1 MNENEMIKIIES
13 LSGSARNRFYDLSD
27 EDKRKFLKKAKNVA
41 EMLDSKALEKQLD
54 MRKRIR
60 RMRGS
65 KNKSLHLSSASNAAS
80 KVSNTMESYA
90 VAMEYMLT
98 TGKIDGDDDSDVRD
112 ESYREM
118 QSMMSRSSHVT
129 KRIQYGR
136 VASYRA
142 IHRMTRKENS
152 PMTNS
157 EVSKVLVKRDVRKNA
172 AKASRSGQSISQSA
186 KSSAEAVKSFAEKT
200 KEATKQLIKVM
211 RKMANPL
218 LLIGGLAIV
227 VFSAVFVS
235 LAAVVGASGGVAS
248 DGASDSYE
256 AKVSAKTE
264 AYRPLVEKYCDKYGI
279 DDYVELVLA
288 MIEQESGG
296 NPPDV
301 MQTEQSYY
309 NTHPPIDSAEE
320 SIDCGTHELS
330 DCLKSAKC
338 KGPEDIAGIKLAI
351 QGYNFGNGY
360 IGWAIKNYKGYTEES
375 AKVFSAKMK
384 AQLHLSGYGDVE
396 YVKHVLRYY
405 VPIENFKISN
415 ENASKI
421 LKELKEN
428 NKAST
433 GAWKVI
439 EKGASLIGKVDY
451 SMDKRQ
457 GDGRDN
463 PKYLDCSSFTA
474 WAFHKSGY
482 SSVPYGST
490 TSTFVESGKFETI
503 SADKLK
509 VGDIGLK
516 SNTTATGGSNH
527 VGIYCGKL
535 KNGTKVWIHCTS
547 SSSTSLTGNTQG
559 VMFGA
564 YTNFTYFRHFKK
576 FTD

>member
-1 MNENEMIKIIES
+1 MNGNEMIKIIEG

-27 EDKRKFLKKAKNVA
+27 KDKRKFLKKAKNVA
-41 EMLDSKALEKQLD
+41 EKLDSKTLEKQLD

-65 KNKSLHLSSASNAAS
+65 KNKSLHLSSASNIESKAS
-80 KVSNTMESYA
+80 STMESYV

-142 IHRMTRKENS
+142 IHRMTRKESS
-152 PMTNS
+152 PITNS
-157 EVSKVLVKRDVRKNA
+157 EISKVLVKRDVRKNA
-172 AKASRSGQSISQSA
+172 AKASRLGQSISQSA

-218 LLIGGLAIV
+218 LLIGGLVIV

-235 LAAVVGASGGVAS
+235 LAAVVGASSGVAS

-338 KGPEDIAGIKLAI
+338 KDPDDIAGIKLAI

-415 ENASKI
+415 ESASKI

-490 TSTFVESGKFETI
+490 TATFVESGKFETI

-509 VGDIGLK
+509 VGDIGLN

-535 KNGTKVWIHCTS
+535 KNGTKVWLHCTS

-559 VMFGA
+559 PMFGA
-564 YTNFTYFRHFKK
+564 YTNFTYFRCFKK
-576 FTD
+576 FD

>member
-1 MNENEMIKIIES
+1 MNENEMLKIIET

-41 EMLDSKALEKQLD
+41 EKLNSKSLEKQLD
-54 MRKRIR
+54 MRKRVR
-60 RMRGS
+60 RMKGS
-65 KNKSLHLSSASNAAS
+65 KSRSLHMTAATNLESKASSI
-80 KVSNTMESYA
+80 TESYA

-98 TGKIDGDDDSDVRD
+98 TGKIDGEEDSDIRD
-112 ESYREM
+112 ETYRDM
-118 QSMMSRSSHVT
+118 KSMLSGSGQVT
-129 KRIQYGR
+129 KHIPYGR

-142 IHRMTRKENS
+142 IHRMSHKEKAAVPN
-152 PMTNS
+152 T
-157 EVSKVLVKRDVRKNA
+157 VISKVLVKRDVRKNA
-172 AKASRSGQSISQSA
+172 AKTAGAGQSVGKSA
-186 KSSAEAVKSFAEKT
+186 RSSAEAVKSFAEKT

-211 RKMANPL
+211 RKMANPVM
-218 LLIGGLAIV
+218 LIIGLVIV

-235 LAAVVGASGGVAS
+235 LAAVIGASSGVAAE
-248 DGASDSYE
+248 GANDSYE

-309 NTHPPIDSAEE
+309 NTHPPIDSPEE

-338 KGPEDIAGIKLAI
+338 KGPDDIAGIKLAI

-360 IGWAIKNYKGYTEES
+360 IAWAIKNYKGYTEES
-375 AKVFSAKMK
+375 AKVFSVKMK
-384 AQLHLSGYGDVE
+384 AQLHLSGYGDVD

-405 VPIENFKISN
+405 VAIENATISN
-415 ENASKI
+415 EQAAKI

-490 TSTFVESGKFETI
+490 TATFVESSKFETI
-503 SADKLK
+503 SADKLRLE
-509 VGDIGLK
+509 I
-516 SNTTATGGSNH
+516 
-527 VGIYCGKL
+527 
-535 KNGTKVWIHCTS
+535 
-547 SSSTSLTGNTQG
+547 
-559 VMFGA
+559 
-564 YTNFTYFRHFKK
+564 
-576 FTD
+576 